1 MSHMFL
7 ICSEEEGGD
16 GGEGGEGGE
25 EEVPK
30 ETDDVMS
37 VPDID

>member
-7 ICSEEEGGD
+7 ICSEEE